1 MSIDVDVTDGIATIT
16 INRPE
21 RMNAMDAEHYKGLS
35 QAWMRVRDD
44 SAIRVAIITGA
55 GEKSFS
61 SGADIKSFLTA
72 PTGLDEMWLTQRD
85 QLLNR
90 GLEVWKPVIAAVNG
104 YCLAGG
110 MTLLL
115 GTDIR
120 IAAEH
125 ATFNIAEVKRGILPG
140 NGGTQRILDQLPY
153 AIGMELLLT
162 GDSHRRA
169 KGAALRPDQQGRA
182 ERQADGDGARVSR
195 RRSPPTRRSPCRP
208 PRRWRCVRAKWIARQ
223 ACDSRLS
230 SIGCCNSP
238 RTQKKARQPSAR
250 NVHRIS
256 RGAEMSVSPYPLA
269 GITVVDLS
277 QIYNGPYATFLMAQ
291 AGAEVIKVEPKGG
304 EHLRRRGVVGGAA
317 LPFAMLNANKR
328 SVSLD
333 LKNPQGRD
341 LLIEMI
347 KRADVLVENFA
358 PGVTERLG
366 LGVEAMHKVNPRLDL
381 CAKLRL
387 RPGRALS

>member
-44 SAIRVAIITGA
+44 AAIRVAIITGA

-61 SGADIKSFLTA
+61 SGADIKSFLTS

-120 IAAEH
+120 VAAEH

-162 GDSHRRA
+162 GDGIDAQRA
-169 KGAALRPDQQGRA
+169 LHYGLINKVVPKEKLMETARDYAKKIAANA
-182 ERQADGDGARVSR
+182 
-195 RRSPPTRRSPCRP
+195 
-208 PRRWRCVRAKWIARQ
+208 
-223 ACDSRLS
+223 
-230 SIGCCNSP
+230 
-238 RTQKKARQPSAR
+238 
-250 NVHRIS
+250 
-256 RGAEMSVSPYPLA
+256 PLA
-269 GITVVDLS
+269 VQAAKQSINGTYWRERESWLAWEADLAAPVLLS
-277 QIYNGPYATFLMAQ
+277 EDRLEGMR
-291 AGAEVIKVEPKGG
+291 AGQE
-304 EHLRRRGVVGGAA
+304 R
-317 LPFAMLNANKR
+317 
-328 SVSLD
+328 
-333 LKNPQGRD
+333 
-341 LLIEMI
+341 
-347 KRADVLVENFA
+347 KRANF
-358 PGVTERLG
+358 
-366 LGVEAMHKVNPRLDL
+366 K
-381 CAKLRL
+381 
-387 RPGRALS
+387 GR